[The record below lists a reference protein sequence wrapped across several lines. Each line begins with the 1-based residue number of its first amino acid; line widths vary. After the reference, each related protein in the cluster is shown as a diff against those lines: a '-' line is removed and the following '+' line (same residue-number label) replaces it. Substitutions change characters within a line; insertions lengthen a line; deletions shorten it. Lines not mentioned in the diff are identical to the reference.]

1 MGFEQD
7 PTIRTLTDA
16 IHLLN
21 QIAKHHLIAQSQYPE
36 LMEISREARRLT
48 PELIIAIAKLKSGRA
63 PRRADD

>member
-1 MGFEQD
+1 
-7 PTIRTLTDA
+7 
-16 IHLLN
+16 LN